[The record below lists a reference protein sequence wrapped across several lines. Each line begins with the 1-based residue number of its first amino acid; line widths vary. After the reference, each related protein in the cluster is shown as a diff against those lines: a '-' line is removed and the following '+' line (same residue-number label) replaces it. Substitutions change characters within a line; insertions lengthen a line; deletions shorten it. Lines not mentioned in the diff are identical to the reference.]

1 MATVSL
7 NSNEDESHAT
17 DADVLGRDSMIQW
30 DKDDNNLLTDSALQ
44 SIQGLVELLQI
55 VTLNC
60 TFLSLT

>member
-7 NSNEDESHAT
+7 NSSEDESHAT

-44 SIQGLVELLQI
+44 SIQGLVELLQT
-55 VTLNC
+55 VTLSC